1 MTGSIIWLTGLS
13 GAGKSTIAE
22 ALTTDLRAEGRW
34 VLLLDGDAVRTG
46 LNRDL
51 GFSDAD
57 RTENVRRIA
66 AVAAL
71 AAASGAVAIVPVIA
85 PRRVMRAAARVA
97 AGSLPFV
104 EVHVATSLAVCESRD
119 PKGLYR
125 KARAGILKGFTGIDD
140 PYEAPESPDVRIDTA
155 VTPVTEA
162 VARIRNALAQPDPRP
177 A

>member
-1 MTGSIIWLTGLS
+1 MTGAILWLTGLS

-22 ALTTDLRAEGRW
+22 ALTRHLRKHGHW

-71 AAASGAVAIVPVIA
+71 AAASGAIAVVPVIA
-85 PRRVMRAAARVA
+85 PRRTMRTAARLA
-97 AGSLPFV
+97 AGSLPFF
-104 EVHVATSLAVCESRD
+104 EIHISTSLAECERRD

-125 KARAGILKGFTGIDD
+125 RARAGLLKGFTGIDD
-140 PYEAPESPDVRIDTA
+140 PYEQPEDPDLRIDTA
-155 VTPVTEA
+155 VTSVEDS
-162 VARIRNALAQPDPRP
+162 VALLMGCLG
-177 A
+177 